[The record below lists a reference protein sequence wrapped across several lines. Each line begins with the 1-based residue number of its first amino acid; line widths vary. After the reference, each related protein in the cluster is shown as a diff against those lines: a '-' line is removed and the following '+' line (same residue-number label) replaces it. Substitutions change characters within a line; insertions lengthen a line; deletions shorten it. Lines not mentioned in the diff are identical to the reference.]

1 MEQLLA
7 TYGYPFLFA
16 GTFLEGE
23 TPLVIASFMAHRG
36 YLSLPIVVLVA
47 FAGSFSA
54 DQLFFHLGQTQ
65 GMKFLSKR
73 PTWQPKVARINDL
86 LERHGLPLVIGFRF
100 LYGLRTAAPFAIGM
114 SGFPRGRFL
123 VLNAIGATLWAIVLS
138 ALGYSLGNVMSL
150 FLEDVRRYE
159 IPVLIGMLL
168 ASTIAGLVYWRRNVS
183 APRAAS
189 ADHTSKFDAHAFQ
202 EPNGESGGDRCA
214 LCGGGR
220 AQILHHPTRIKAA
233 EVLRT
238 RAHQTTGDD
247 GGE

>member
-7 TYGYPFLFA
+7 TYGYPFLFV

-23 TPLVIASFMAHRG
+23 TPLLIASFMAHRG
-36 YLSLPIVVLVA
+36 YLSLPIVILVA

-54 DQLFFHLGQTQ
+54 DQLFFHFGQTQ

-73 PTWQPKVARINDL
+73 PTWQPKVARINSL

-123 VLNAIGATLWAIVLS
+123 LLNAIGAILWAVVLS

-150 FLEDVRRYE
+150 FLEDVKRYE
-159 IPVLIGMLL
+159 LPVLIGLLL
-168 ASTIAGLVYWRRNVS
+168 ASAIFWLVYWRRGVRSLRS
-183 APRAAS
+183 AATAH
-189 ADHTSKFDAHAFQ
+189 ASKFDAHPFQ
-202 EPNGESGGDRCA
+202 EPDEDGGGDRCA

-220 AQILHHPTRIKAA
+220 ALILHHPTRIKAA
-233 EVLRT
+233 EMLRISTLET
-238 RAHQTTGDD
+238 RGDD
-247 GGE
+247 ESD